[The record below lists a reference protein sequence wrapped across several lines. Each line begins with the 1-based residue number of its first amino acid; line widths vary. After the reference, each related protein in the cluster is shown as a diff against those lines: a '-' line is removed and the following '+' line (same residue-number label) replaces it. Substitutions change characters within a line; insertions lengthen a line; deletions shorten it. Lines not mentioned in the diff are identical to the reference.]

1 MCDPLGTDWMGLFV
15 SVAFLGWKDH
25 RPLALEKIK
34 IQHMQG
40 TC

>member
-1 MCDPLGTDWMGLFV
+1 MCDPLGTGWMGLFV
-15 SVAFLGWKDH
+15 SVASLGWKDH